1 MRIMFFLPLV
11 LGLTACATHSE
22 RPAGCSGPARPANP
36 HGSVLVTSPKPAEPP
51 KAVGPKTP
59 GTPASA
65 AAKPL
70 AINDR
75 SGRGVGRCSA

>member
-1 MRIMFFLPLV
+1 MRIMLILPLV

-36 HGSVLVTSPKPAEPP
+36 HGSVLVTSPQPAEPP
-51 KAVGPKTP
+51 KVGGAAAP
-59 GTPASA
+59 GAPASA

-70 AINDR
+70 AMNDR